1 MRKATLKRF
10 FKLFFVLVLPMLVIV
25 LPSAFILM
33 TFERSPAVLST
44 KIAVVEDAARVRA
57 LAKSSLKILFK
68 PNDADSILATEEDLN
83 AVLTFMAR
91 GVSKFSGR
99 ANITQT
105 GLEAVGTLHLPHNPI
120 GDYMNLHV
128 GLNPSRSGLKFSQ
141 VKLGHIK
148 IPGPVA
154 LFILRFMLNMA
165 LGKGQGTVAVNSV
178 QSVIFEKEKVAFYFN
193 ARPELNLERL
203 KFLKARLKGIR
214 DYIAPLGD
222 PLVVRLY
229 YAKLIEIGQRQQ
241 GAKSISLARFMG
253 PLFRLAYQR
262 SVDAD
267 PADENHATIMAL
279 SMFVGNYRFE
289 RLIGPVRTEE
299 MKSYRLKTRNVVLHG
314 RQDLRLH
321 FIISAGLKLL
331 ADSGISY
338 AVGEFK
344 ELMDAADGGSGF
356 SFVDLA
362 ADRAGVRFAEV
373 ATDRLGGARRL
384 QMLLAGETREDMF
397 FPEVDDLPE
406 GLSQNEFEEL
416 YGNVENA
423 DYRALLHQIDHRINH
438 LPAYL
443 TPR

>member
-1 MRKATLKRF
+1 
-10 FKLFFVLVLPMLVIV
+10 
-25 LPSAFILM
+25 
-33 TFERSPAVLST
+33 
-44 KIAVVEDAARVRA
+44 
-57 LAKSSLKILFK
+57 
-68 PNDADSILATEEDLN
+68 
-83 AVLTFMAR
+83 
-91 GVSKFSGR
+91 
-99 ANITQT
+99 
-105 GLEAVGTLHLPHNPI
+105 
-120 GDYMNLHV
+120 
-128 GLNPSRSGLKFSQ
+128 SRSGLKFSQ

-178 QSVIFEKEKVAFYFN
+178 QSVIFEKEKVAFYLN

-267 PADENHATIMAL
+267 PADENHAAIMAL

-373 ATDRLGGARRL
+373 ATDRSGGARRL
-384 QMLLAGETREDMF
+384 QLLLAGATRENMF
-397 FPEVDDLPE
+397 FPAVDDLPE